1 MRIYP
6 FNFIYICLLMLG
18 AAATLLI
25 WRSLRGRPQRTRE
38 RFLLWLC
45 AANIVLYFVYKG
57 FLSVDAEFVQ
67 VSGIERFNW
76 FNELPLQ
83 LCNINL
89 FLIPIGVMTRKRGI
103 LGFAFFIAPL
113 AALMAL
119 MFPEAAFVGYSIT
132 QPRIIGFYLTH
143 LLIVICG
150 ISLLTLG
157 FYRPEFRDFP
167 GIISAFIV
175 LSLGAHIIN
184 TVLRHTVCPQ
194 ASYFFTYGADISV
207 LNLLWQLIPIPYIYL
222 LPALL
227 VLLAYM
233 SLVTLCFRKSG
244 TSAEELPAAS
254 KI

>member
-6 FNFIYICLLMLG
+6 FNFVYICLLALG
-18 AAATLLI
+18 ALLLLLMH
-25 WRSLRGRPQRTRE
+25 RTLRGKPESVRKKY
-38 RFLLWLC
+38 LLWLC

-89 FLIPIGVMTRKRGI
+89 FLIPLGAATGKRGI
-103 LGFAFFIAPL
+103 MGFAFFIAPL
-113 AALMAL
+113 AALLAL
-119 MFPEAAFVGYSIT
+119 MFPEAAFVGYLIT
-132 QPRIIGFYLTH
+132 QPRILGFYLTH
-143 LLIVICG
+143 LLIVVCG
-150 ISLLTLG
+150 ISLYTLG
-157 FYRPEFRDFP
+157 FYKPEFADFP
-167 GIISAFIV
+167 GIIAAFVV

-184 TVLRHTVCPQ
+184 TVLRRTVCPQ

-207 LNLLWQLIPIPYIYL
+207 LNLLWRLIPIPYIYL

-233 SLVTLCFRKSG
+233 SLVTLFFRKSG
-244 TSAEELPAAS
+244 TLAEELPAAS